1 MKGVIVQLKDEYTYV
16 LTKDARIKKIKRT
29 FNHEIGMEIEINQF
43 SYKRIIPIVFISC
56 LIVVAFT
63 LSPLKNGTNNVEAS
77 ELGYISLSINPDII
91 FKIDN
96 DLKVID
102 VTYTNSDANAVI
114 ENIDFVN
121 QSLYQGVINFIDYCY
136 DKNYLNEQSD
146 ITVNVISENEEDIS
160 RLETIINSAIES
172 YMNEINLSVSLSI
185 DEVSNS
191 QSLCADELGITETKL
206 KLIDLII
213 EYNSY
218 YTREELASEDI
229 DDLLELLED
238 YGLDEDLLEHLEDQ
252 IEDIDEDD
260 D

>member
-16 LTKDARIKKIKRT
+16 LIKDTRIKKIKRI
-29 FNHEIGMEIEINQF
+29 FNHEIGMEIEVSQF
-43 SYKRIIPIVFISC
+43 SYKRIIPIALISC
-56 LIVVAFT
+56 LLVFAFA

-91 FKIDN
+91 FKIDD

-102 VTYTNSDANAVI
+102 VTYTNSDGNTVI